1 MGKVKSDNV
10 EQAASLLTSRNLAS
24 CATTENISLTAFFM
38 RWELFLFRSFG
49 GSKE

>member
-1 MGKVKSDNV
+1 MV

-24 CATTENISLTAFFM
+24 CATIKKKALSGFFM
-38 RWELFLFRSFG
+38 RWELSLFRSFG